1 MRSLKKTKVD
11 LLLEVLAD
19 GDWHWGDE
27 LAKKVGRRFDRKCS
41 VSSLPITGDELAKK
55 VGRRFGATIKQARD
69 KRYSIET
76 ERDGMKHRYRL
87 LRF

>member
-27 LAKKVGRRFDRKCS
+27 LAKKVGW
-41 VSSLPITGDELAKK
+41 
-55 VGRRFGATIKQARD
+55 RFGATIKQARD